1 MAASMASREY
11 RIAADVN
18 AARRRGWQNPGVSTG
33 RGLAMRWIVAACLM
47 LALAWP
53 AWAFDTYRFDARIVA
68 VGDSTG
74 RLVQAAGQ
82 PARIVQLENEY
93 GAVVGERWE
102 YDIDGKTVGFT
113 IRNGKV
119 ERIDESR

>member
-1 MAASMASREY
+1 M
-11 RIAADVN
+11 
-18 AARRRGWQNPGVSTG
+18 RR
-33 RGLAMRWIVAACLM
+33 IVAIALL
-47 LALAWP
+47 LALPLVAQ
-53 AWAFDTYRFDARIVA
+53 AFDTYRFDARVVA

-113 IRNGKV
+113 ISGGKV
-119 ERIDESR
+119 VRIDENR

>member
-1 MAASMASREY
+1 
-11 RIAADVN
+11 
-18 AARRRGWQNPGVSTG
+18 
-33 RGLAMRWIVAACLM
+33 MRWIVAVILSF
-47 LALAWP
+47 ALAAP
-53 AWAFDTYRFDARIVA
+53 AQAFDTYRFDARVVA

-82 PARIVQLENEY
+82 PARVVQLQNEF
-93 GAVVGERWE
+93 GAVTGERWE

>member
-1 MAASMASREY
+1 MR
-11 RIAADVN
+11 RIAV
-18 AARRRGWQNPGVSTG
+18 VF
-33 RGLAMRWIVAACLM
+33 LM
-47 LALAWP
+47 LALASP

-74 RLVQAAGQ
+74 KLVQAAGQ
-82 PARIVQLENEY
+82 PSRIVQLENDY

-113 IRNGKV
+113 LHDGKV
-119 ERIDESR
+119 VRIDEAR

>member
-1 MAASMASREY
+1 
-11 RIAADVN
+11 
-18 AARRRGWQNPGVSTG
+18 
-33 RGLAMRWIVAACLM
+33 MRWIVAVSLRFAR
-47 LALAWP
+47 ALP
-53 AWAFDTYRFDARIVA
+53 ARAFDTYRFDARVVA

-74 RLVQAAGQ
+74 ALVQAAGR
-82 PARIVQLENEY
+82 PSRIVQLENDY

-113 IRNGKV
+113 IHGGKV

>member
-1 MAASMASREY
+1 MR
-11 RIAADVN
+11 RIAAVF
-18 AARRRGWQNPGVSTG
+18 
-33 RGLAMRWIVAACLM
+33 LM
-47 LALAWP
+47 LVLASP
-53 AWAFDTYRFDARIVA
+53 AWAFDTYRFDARVIA

-74 RLVQAAGQ
+74 KLVQAAGQ
-82 PARIVQLENEY
+82 PSRIVQLENEY

-113 IRNGKV
+113 IHDGKV